1 MGHEVKFIAEGFADK
16 SQETKGGPPRLGR
29 QDDKQ
34 GKKCSWEK
42 EDLTGKKRIDKF
54 DRHGKIDK
62 EHDSNLGTTKRPL
75 KKNAQMIIS
84 KLMMIFKKRATSL

>member
-34 GKKCSWEK
+34 GKKGSWEK

-62 EHDSNLGTTKRPL
+62 EQDSNHGDNQEAIEEECSNDNL
-75 KKNAQMIIS
+75 
-84 KLMMIFKKRATSL
+84 